1 MWSRICLTQWRMYY
15 YSVVKLIINSKWGRV
30 VRDLLSFIVKHVDES
45 TKRTVETGLKLKERG
60 CKRRGNVLG
69 GGVKGMRVTRQF
81 SVLWHYT
88 LVTEILRF
96 FPLERDLKLVSLSK
110 YSIYVVFWNPSQR
123 GGDGFRSHNA
133 LYLFCFFV

>member
-1 MWSRICLTQWRMYY
+1 M
-15 YSVVKLIINSKWGRV
+15 

-81 SVLWHYT
+81 SVL
-88 LVTEILRF
+88 
-96 FPLERDLKLVSLSK
+96 
-110 YSIYVVFWNPSQR
+110 
-123 GGDGFRSHNA
+123 
-133 LYLFCFFV
+133 